1 MSTDNEK
8 WGRLKY
14 LAQKATPGPWWVDS
28 HGHRVSTA
36 DGMQTVF
43 VADDKMG
50 PAVRHK
56 GTGNLSHWPN
66 DWDASY
72 IVTAHP
78 AAILELLEER
88 DTFLEDRIS
97 LIEEN
102 GHLYGE
108 IADLRH
114 ALTLCVASLDQLLPY
129 LAKVPADV
137 GLLNDALMA
146 ARPLLD
152 DTQPKPLNLDAPFIL
167 SYELKD
173 NPGFEYERHAADLN
187 DARVYLQSMRDMVA
201 WAELSDSDGNV
212 VAGTEDLV

>member
-28 HGHRVSTA
+28 HGHRVSTE

-43 VADDKMG
+43 IAADKMG
-50 PAVRHK
+50 PATRHQE
-56 GTGNLSHWPN
+56 TGNLSHWPN

-72 IVTAHP
+72 IVNASP
-78 AAILELLEER
+78 DKILELLEER

-114 ALTLCVASLDQLLPY
+114 ALAKCVASLDQLLPY
-129 LAKVPADV
+129 LAKVPVDV

-146 ARPLLD
+146 ARPLLEKR
-152 DTQPKPLNLDAPFIL
+152 T
-167 SYELKD
+167 
-173 NPGFEYERHAADLN
+173 
-187 DARVYLQSMRDMVA
+187 
-201 WAELSDSDGNV
+201 
-212 VAGTEDLV
+212 